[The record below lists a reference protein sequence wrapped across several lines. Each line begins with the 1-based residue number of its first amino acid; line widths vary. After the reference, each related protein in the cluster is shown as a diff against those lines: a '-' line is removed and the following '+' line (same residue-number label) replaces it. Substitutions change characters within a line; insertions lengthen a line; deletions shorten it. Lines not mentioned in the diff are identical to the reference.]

1 MEILKRF
8 IIVLHWLFF
17 IPIPICIILA
27 IFGGEIEVLLLAGFM
42 IGILPCIVITLVR
55 WILFK
60 EWAVLPFSIDSKN

>member
-17 IPIPICIILA
+17 IPIPICIILL
-27 IFGGEIEVLLLAGFM
+27 IFGGEIEVLLLVGFM

-60 EWAVLPFSIDSKN
+60 EWAVFPFSIDSKN

>member
-1 MEILKRF
+1 
-8 IIVLHWLFF
+8 
-17 IPIPICIILA
+17 
-27 IFGGEIEVLLLAGFM
+27 EIEVLLLVGFM